1 MATARIGS
9 VTQTDNVGIFSIIF
23 DGSNL
28 NEFDSFVEKFKN
40 DADLQSD
47 LNVVF
52 SVIGKILQNGALER
66 YFRYEGKQGDN
77 VVAIPTF
84 KTRLRL
90 YCLRMS
96 DSILII
102 GNGGKKD
109 SRTYQESAE
118 LNGYVISL
126 QMRQEMIAQVPSD
139 TKKQYDYSFDL
150 SDRIDEQMKA
160 QGISRRELARRTGK
174 RPSEVTRWL
183 SGQHNFTLATIA
195 KLSVALNHDFLKIV

>member
-1 MATARIGS
+1 M
-9 VTQTDNVGIFSIIF
+9 QTDNVGIFSIIF
-23 DGSNL
+23 DGNNL
-28 NEFDSFVEKFKN
+28 NEFDRFVEKFKN
-40 DADLQSD
+40 DANLQSD

-66 YFRYEGKQGDN
+66 YFRYEGKANDN

-84 KTRLRL
+84 STRLRL

-109 SRTYQESAE
+109 TKTYQESTE

-126 QMRQEMIAQVPSD
+126 Q
-139 TKKQYDYSFDL
+139 KL
-150 SDRIDEQMKA
+150 DELIK
-160 QGISRRELARRTGK
+160 QGIKDGNIVIEKT
-174 RPSEVTRWL
+174 
-183 SGQHNFTLATIA
+183 TINIDA
-195 KLSVALNHDFLKIV
+195 DKTFDI

>member
-66 YFRYEGKQGDN
+66 YFRYEGKPADN

-126 QMRQEMIAQVPSD
+126 QKLDKLI
-139 TKKQYDYSFDL
+139 KQGIKDGSIVIEKTVMKIDENKTFDL
-150 SDRIDEQMKA
+150 
-160 QGISRRELARRTGK
+160 
-174 RPSEVTRWL
+174 
-183 SGQHNFTLATIA
+183 
-195 KLSVALNHDFLKIV
+195 

>member
-40 DADLQSD
+40 DANLQSD

-126 QMRQEMIAQVPSD
+126 QKLDKLI
-139 TKKQYDYSFDL
+139 KKGIKDGSIVIEKTVMK
-150 SDRIDEQMKA
+150 IDENKTFD
-160 QGISRRELARRTGK
+160 I
-174 RPSEVTRWL
+174 
-183 SGQHNFTLATIA
+183 
-195 KLSVALNHDFLKIV
+195 

>member
-1 MATARIGS
+1 MATAKIGS

-28 NEFDSFVEKFKN
+28 NEFDNFVEKFKN

-66 YFRYEGKQGDN
+66 YFRYEGKLSDN

-126 QMRQEMIAQVPSD
+126 QKLDKLI
-139 TKKQYDYSFDL
+139 KQGIKDGSIVIEKTVMK
-150 SDRIDEQMKA
+150 IDESKTFD
-160 QGISRRELARRTGK
+160 I
-174 RPSEVTRWL
+174 
-183 SGQHNFTLATIA
+183 
-195 KLSVALNHDFLKIV
+195 